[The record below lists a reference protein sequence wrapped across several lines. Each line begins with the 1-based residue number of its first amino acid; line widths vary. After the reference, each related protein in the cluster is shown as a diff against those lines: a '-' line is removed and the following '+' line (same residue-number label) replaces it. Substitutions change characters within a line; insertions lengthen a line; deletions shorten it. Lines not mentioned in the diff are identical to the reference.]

1 MRICIFGAGAVG
13 GNFGARLARAGA
25 DVSMI
30 ARGPHLAAMQERGLT
45 VIAGE
50 ERIHVR
56 PFATDDPRRAGVQD
70 VVIVT
75 LKAPALPGAVD
86 AMAPL
91 LGPDTAVVFATN
103 GVPWWYFH
111 GYQGP
116 DAERRLARLDPDGV
130 LWDRLP
136 VSRAVGSV
144 VYSAN
149 EIISPGTVANKS
161 PNRNRLLL
169 GEPDGT
175 RSDRV
180 QRISKAFEGSG
191 VDAPVVADIRAEVW
205 TKLMGNLA
213 WNPMCAV
220 TGLSIPEIA
229 GDPALRPIA
238 LGVLQEGQRV
248 AEALGLT
255 LETNAEQ
262 RLANIAKPG
271 PGGGHKPSMLQD
283 FELKRP
289 TELDAIVLAVQDF
302 ARELDIPTPNLD
314 AVAAL
319 SVGRAKALGI
329 YPKG

>member
-13 GNFGARLARAGA
+13 GNFAARLARAGT
-25 DVSMI
+25 DVTMI
-30 ARGPHLAAMQERGLT
+30 ARGPHLAAIQERGLT
-45 VIAGE
+45 VMAGE

-56 PFATDDPRRAGVQD
+56 PFATDDPRRAGPQD
-70 VVIVT
+70 AVIVT
-75 LKAPALPGAVD
+75 LKAPALAGAV
-86 AMAPL
+86 AQMAPL
-91 LGPDTAVVFATN
+91 LGPETAVVFATN

-111 GYQGP
+111 GHPGP
-116 DAERRLARLDPDGV
+116 SAERRLTRLDPEGI

-136 VSRAVGSV
+136 IARAVGSV

-149 EIISPGTVANKS
+149 EVTAPGTVVNKS

-169 GEPDGT
+169 GEPDGSRT
-175 RSDRV
+175 A
-180 QRISKAFEGSG
+180 RIQAISEACMAAGI
-191 VDAPVVADIRAEVW
+191 DAPVVDDIRAQVW
-205 TKLMGNLA
+205 IKLMGNLA

-220 TGLSIPEIA
+220 TGLTIPEIA

-238 LGVLQEGQRV
+238 LGVLKEGQAV

-255 LETNAEQ
+255 LDTDAET
-262 RLANIAKPG
+262 RLNNIQKPG
-271 PGGGHKPSMLQD
+271 PGGAHRPSMAQD

-302 ARELDIPTPNLD
+302 ARELGIATPNLD

-319 SVGRAKALGI
+319 TVGRARGLGI
-329 YPKG
+329 Y

>member
-13 GNFGARLARAGA
+13 GNFGARLARAGV
-25 DVSMI
+25 DVTMI
-30 ARGPHLAAMQERGLT
+30 ARGPHLEAMQARGLT
-45 VIAGE
+45 VQAGE

-56 PFATDDPRRAGVQD
+56 PFATDDPRRAGPQD
-70 VVIVT
+70 AVIVT

-111 GYQGP
+111 GHAGP
-116 DAERRLARLDPDGV
+116 DAGRRLPRLDPEGI

-136 VSRAVGSV
+136 IARAIGSV

-149 EIISPGTVANKS
+149 EIIQPGIVANKS
-161 PNRNRLLL
+161 PARNRLLL
-169 GEPDGT
+169 GEPDGSRT
-175 RSDRV
+175 DRV
-180 QRISKAFEGSG
+180 LAISRAFEGTG
-191 VDAPVVADIRAEVW
+191 VDAPVVDDLRAQVW
-205 TKLMGNLA
+205 IKLMGNLA

-220 TGLSIPEIA
+220 TGLSIPAIA

-248 AEALGLT
+248 AEALGLKLDT
-255 LETNAEQ
+255 DAET
-262 RLANIAKPG
+262 RLNNIQKPG

-283 FELKRP
+283 FERGRP

-302 ARELDIPTPNLD
+302 ARELGIPTPNLD

-319 SVGRAKALGI
+319 TVGRAKALGI
-329 YPKG
+329 Y